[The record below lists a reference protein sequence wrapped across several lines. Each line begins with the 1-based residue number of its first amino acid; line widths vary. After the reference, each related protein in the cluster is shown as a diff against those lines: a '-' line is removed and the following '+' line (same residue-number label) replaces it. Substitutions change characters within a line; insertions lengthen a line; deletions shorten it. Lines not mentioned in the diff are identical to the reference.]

1 MFFWSGLHTTE
12 KGRSILIYH
21 LAIHYAL
28 YLGFVIF
35 GHPEE
40 EVSIGLHERIGPCN
54 QTVPI
59 HTVFGT
65 VCIFSS
71 LARMV
76 TFCSLRG
83 GGCFE
88 NQLGHKLS

>member
-1 MFFWSGLHTTE
+1 
-12 KGRSILIYH
+12 

-28 YLGFVIF
+28 YLGIVIF
-35 GHPEE
+35 GYPEE

-71 LARMV
+71 HSFTMKV
-76 TFCSLRG
+76 GSNSNSLYFGRRG
-83 GGCFE
+83 GGR
-88 NQLGHKLS
+88 LV